1 MYKKLATLGIICV
14 VALLAGCTPQI
25 RQDNDYSL
33 QREAIAGTHK
43 PVPKPLDVNTGQQ
56 GQSLATSTAPQEQYG
71 TGVFINPA
79 ATKGKS
85 GGAANE
91 GGDITFNFDNQPVQA
106 AVKAILG
113 DVLHANYSI
122 APDVKGTVT
131 FATSQPVTQ
140 AEVLPI
146 LQMLLSWTGN
156 ALIQRNGGYMV
167 VPVDQAAA
175 GNLVPG
181 LGAVSPGAGYAA
193 RLFPLHYVS
202 APAMQELLKPFA
214 NPKAFLLV
222 DPLRN
227 LLVLGG
233 SPDELANYQRIIQTF
248 DVDWLRGMSVD
259 VIPLQH
265 VQAEDLV
272 NQLNTLFTEQGGGSD
287 KDANKP
293 VSVPG
298 SNVTVTFGNSKNSI
312 GQAGNLSSMV
322 RLIPLK
328 QSNSLVVI
336 TSQPSYIDEVRRL
349 VTTIDNGAG
358 NSSGLYV
365 YNVLNVKASDL
376 AKHLNELFGNT
387 TGGNSQ
393 SESGAVA
400 PGFSPLEQTSRGGL
414 GAQQGFGSFAS
425 DSNSSGSY
433 GDSGSSDETGGGG
446 IGAGMVSGATQ
457 SRRQQQSGQNN
468 VAFTTSEGVRIAA
481 VNENNQLLIRAR
493 PGEWQKLLPVI
504 QRLDERPLQ
513 VQIETR
519 VLEVNL
525 TGAFQFGVQYYLGGL
540 IGTQPGSPPNTN
552 ESYHRHQGAVGLGG
566 VQYNPNATNPPALF
580 YSFAGNK
587 LQFAVQALEQSGD
600 AKVLSAPSTVVLNNQ
615 ETTFKVG
622 EKIPVVQNYYVPGL
636 GVGSSTGNTSVG
648 QVQYIDTGVLLDVVP
663 RVSPGGLVYLDVQQI
678 VSKPTTRDQ
687 YGNYTITNRALST
700 EVAVQSGQTVL
711 LGGLIQ
717 QTDTTQDN
725 GVPFLN
731 RIPVLGRLF
740 GTTDRNKSR
749 TELIVLITPRIIRN
763 PEDARRITDEYQTQF
778 ESLKPILPK
787 ADATPASGTSAGAP
801 SSEAVPPSA
810 STTPAP
816 AVTAPSQ
823 DSAPATSSGQWLV
836 RVATFTNEG
845 DAEHLHQRLQQA
857 GYTSYVQT
865 LSTGKGSLWRVCAG
879 PVVNRDAA
887 ERLRDAIAGD
897 LHITGM
903 QVANR

>member
-1 MYKKLATLGIICV
+1 MYKKLATLGIVCA
-14 VALLAGCTPQI
+14 VAVLAGCAPQI
-25 RQDNDYSL
+25 RQDEDYGL

-43 PVPKPLDVNTGQQ
+43 PVPEPLNVGTGQQ
-56 GQSLATSTAPQEQYG
+56 GEPLATANAPEQQYG

-79 ATKGKS
+79 PS
-85 GGAANE
+85 GGRTGRAANE
-91 GGDITFNFDNQPVQA
+91 GGTITFNFDNQPVQA

-122 APDVKGTVT
+122 APDVKGSVT
-131 FATSQPVTQ
+131 FATSQPVTE

-156 ALIQRNGGYMV
+156 ALVEQNGRYLVM
-167 VPVDQAAA
+167 PVEQAAP

-202 APAMQELLKPFA
+202 AEAMQKLLKPFA
-214 NPKAFLLV
+214 DPKAFLLV

-227 LLVLGG
+227 LLVMGG
-233 SPDELANYQRIIQTF
+233 TPEELSNYQRIIRTF
-248 DVDWLRGMSVD
+248 DVDWLRGMSVA

-265 VQAEDLV
+265 VQADDLV
-272 NQLNTLFTEQGGGSD
+272 GQLQSLFSEQGGTAPPAITNIAG
-287 KDANKP
+287 AQAAGAP
-293 VSVPG
+293 LPG
-298 SNVTVTFGNSKNSI
+298 NI
-312 GQAGNLSSMV
+312 SSMV

-328 QSNSLVVI
+328 HSNSLVVI
-336 TSQPSYIDEVRRL
+336 TPQPSYLDEVRRL

-358 NSSGLYV
+358 NASGLYV
-365 YNVLNVKASDL
+365 YNVINVKASDL
-376 AKHLNELFGNT
+376 AKHLNELFGNAVS
-387 TGGNSQ
+387 GGQ
-393 SESGAVA
+393 TPAGAIA
-400 PGFSPLEQTSRGGL
+400 PGFSPLEQSSSGSL
-414 GAQQGFGSFAS
+414 GAQQGFGNFSP
-425 DSNSSGSY
+425 DNNY
-433 GDSGSSDETGGGG
+433 PGGM
-446 IGAGMVSGATQ
+446 GAGTGDEFGSGGVGAGVISGATQ
-457 SRRQQQSGQNN
+457 NRRQQQAGQGG

-481 VNENNQLLIRAR
+481 VNENNQLLIRAT
-493 PGEWQKLLPVI
+493 PGQWEKLLPVI
-504 QRLDERPLQ
+504 ERLDEKPLQ

-525 TGAFQFGVQYYLGGL
+525 TGEFQFGVQYYLGGL

-566 VQYNPNATNPPALF
+566 VQYNPASDALF

-587 LQFAVQALEQSGD
+587 LQFAISAMESSGD

-622 EKIPVVQNYYVPGL
+622 EKIPVVQTAIIPGL
-636 GVGSSTGNTSVG
+636 GTGGTTNSVNATA
-648 QVQYIDTGVLLDVVP
+648 VNYIDTGVLLDVVP
-663 RVSPGGLVYLDVQQI
+663 RVSPGGLVYMDIQQI

-717 QTDTTQDN
+717 QTDTIQDN

-740 GTTDRNKSR
+740 GTTDRNRVR
-749 TELIVLITPRIIRN
+749 TELIVLITPRVIRN

-778 ESLKPILPK
+778 ESLRPILP
-787 ADATPASGTSAGAP
+787 ASSPSGSVGSGPENPAPSLTPAQP
-801 SSEAVPPSA
+801 V
-810 STTPAP
+810 PAP
-816 AVTAPSQ
+816 EAPMPTPMPSTGTPVAGGYSLDLGAYSVRANADRLMARARARGYPVTGTDGIWNGKPV
-823 DSAPATSSGQWLV
+823 TYV
-836 RVATFTNEG
+836 RV
-845 DAEHLHQRLQQA
+845 
-857 GYTSYVQT
+857 
-865 LSTGKGSLWRVCAG
+865 G
-879 PVVNRDAA
+879 PFASRAAA
-887 ERLRDAIAGD
+887 EDARQKLRMFDPG
-897 LHITGM
+897 LRITVKPDSG
-903 QVANR
+903 V